1 MPLPGERLDRAEGTK
16 PYREESRALDPRE
29 VTIKPGWN
37 VRDMT
42 SPATREWIATLKAS
56 IAARGLDKPIA
67 IRYERKTGAATLVDG
82 QCRLTACRELWD
94 EGNQVWVK
102 SVVVEGDEAQ
112 LTIKGIVANANQTLT
127 QWEIGTGCAR
137 LIAWGWTKGDIA
149 VHICQSERY
158 VTEALALHNAPLEAK
173 AMLSAGEVTPGAV
186 LHAVKEHGA
195 EEGVKVLKAA
205 VAARPTPPPPAQ
217 ASIPGTAKPA
227 KAPKPVARPKALSK
241 RETALKAAPE
251 PQQAAPKWDTLV
263 DRNTLD
269 RANTPIT
276 APLPGRVIV
285 SAEPANDHGKF
296 YALAVAFIRAYRA
309 DPQDVTPHELD
320 QMAED
325 AWHATGLKA

>member
-1 MPLPGERLDRAEGTK
+1 MPQPGERLDRAEGTK

-56 IAARGLDKPIA
+56 IAARGLDKPIS

-102 SVVVEGDEAQ
+102 TVVVEGDEAQ
-112 LTIKGIVANANQTLT
+112 LTVKGIVANANQTLT

-137 LIAWGWTKGDIA
+137 LIGWGWTKSDIA

-186 LHAVKEHGA
+186 LHEIKKHGA
-195 EEGVKVLKAA
+195 DAA
-205 VAARPTPPPPAQ
+205 VEPLKSLAAGR
-217 ASIPGTAKPA
+217 SDKSKPA
-227 KAPKPVARPKALSK
+227 ARPKAPSK
-241 RETALKAAPE
+241 REQALQQAPE
-251 PQQAAPKWDTLV
+251 PQQQPVPAPV
-263 DRNTLD
+263 ARLD
-269 RANTPIT
+269 SPNLKSIAIDL
-276 APLPGRVIV
+276 AYHVI
-285 SAEPANDHGKF
+285 
-296 YALAVAFIRAYRA
+296 A
-309 DPQDVTPHELD
+309 DDLTFD
-320 QMAED
+320 QMERLAFGVYE
-325 AWHATGLKA
+325 AAGAKYIPAKP